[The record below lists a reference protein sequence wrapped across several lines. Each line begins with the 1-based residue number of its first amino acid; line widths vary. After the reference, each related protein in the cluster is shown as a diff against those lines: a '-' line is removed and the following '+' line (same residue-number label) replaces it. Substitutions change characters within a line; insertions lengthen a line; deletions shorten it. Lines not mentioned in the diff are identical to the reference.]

1 MGAMP
6 RFLSSLCLLYVAA
19 PPSFVFAF
27 VSLTPKEGWAEQDW
41 WAWEG
46 MEDVLRQSSE
56 SRCSSALLTD
66 AHTPT
71 PQLLQSSGGR
81 SVFVAG
87 TSCEGSNE
95 TSSSHLLSLLR
106 QVYQIRKR
114 SWCLTVVVLVT
125 ATCQRLLAPLA
136 EACMATRLLAGD
148 TRLFLVLRD
157 VPYSNLTSLLAPHWP
172 FTMATTIVL
181 NVKGA
186 AQDTRA
192 TLFLYQPYTSV
203 GPRLL
208 RVEERERG
216 RHQYLIPPSST
227 ASISYR
233 INSLTSMARR

>member
-1 MGAMP
+1 M
-6 RFLSSLCLLYVAA
+6 
-19 PPSFVFAF
+19 
-27 VSLTPKEGWAEQDW
+27 
-41 WAWEG
+41 
-46 MEDVLRQSSE
+46 
-56 SRCSSALLTD
+56 
-66 AHTPT
+66 
-71 PQLLQSSGGR
+71 
-81 SVFVAG
+81 
-87 TSCEGSNE
+87 
-95 TSSSHLLSLLR
+95 R
-106 QVYQIRKR
+106 QVPLTCCLSCVKFTRKR

-208 RVEERERG
+208 RVEEWRG
-216 RHQYLIPPSST
+216 KTPVLNST
-227 ASISYR
+227 FIHRLHLLQDKFSE
-233 INSLTSMARR
+233 